1 MQIQSAFL
9 PKRPTI
15 DGNAILAA
23 MQAQRERLLQ
33 NYGRIANRSTGQVVE
48 KIGNTPITQNP
59 QRLAK
64 VDKGQRVGSLPS
76 PSDALH
82 QMVQRYNDYISTND
96 LNEERIEYA
105 DYFNRDSPNH
115 LDQND
120 PQGIDAEGQYLQ
132 NQLYRLKGDK
142 RYVPTDE
149 DISEM
154 SDEDFIK
161 FEEKYLQ

>member
-1 MQIQSAFL
+1 
-9 PKRPTI
+9 
-15 DGNAILAA
+15 
-23 MQAQRERLLQ
+23 
-33 NYGRIANRSTGQVVE
+33 
-48 KIGNTPITQNP
+48 
-59 QRLAK
+59 
-64 VDKGQRVGSLPS
+64 
-76 PSDALH
+76 
-82 QMVQRYNDYISTND
+82 MVQRYNDYISTND